1 MNVGRNE
8 IWDEFRWEEF
18 LRRQEKRLD
27 TYLEIFY
34 KFGGDI
40 AGQTLIAKALG
51 LSEHFDFGSGFGEE
65 DPYLLE
71 FDEELDGESWKQ
83 FTGYEEYDDHRAGL
97 ERVPAFRVAHDYALS
112 VNDFVDVLS
121 PNMREDSTVV
131 EFLGQAL
138 LAPARVA
145 DGYALGTELD
155 LIGGNIAHCKRG
167 LAASNKAVKALRQL
181 RARGLVRELSYRGL
195 VQGAVEARN
204 AIAVHVVDLR
214 ERLQSSLP

>member
-34 KFGGDI
+34 KCGGDI
-40 AGQTLIAKALG
+40 AGQTVIAKALG

-83 FTGYEEYDDHRAGL
+83 FTDYEEYDDHRAGL
-97 ERVPAFRVAHDYALS
+97 ERLPAFRVAQGFALS

-145 DGYALGTELD
+145 DG
-155 LIGGNIAHCKRG
+155 
-167 LAASNKAVKALRQL
+167 
-181 RARGLVRELSYRGL
+181 
-195 VQGAVEARN
+195 
-204 AIAVHVVDLR
+204 
-214 ERLQSSLP
+214 